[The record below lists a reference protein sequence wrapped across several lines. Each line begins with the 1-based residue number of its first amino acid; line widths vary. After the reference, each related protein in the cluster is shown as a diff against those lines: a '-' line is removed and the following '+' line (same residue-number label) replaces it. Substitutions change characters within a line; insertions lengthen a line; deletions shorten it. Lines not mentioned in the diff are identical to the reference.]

1 MENNEYEIVSGIVID
16 ADSRL
21 TLAQLCRSCSV
32 HADYVIELVE
42 EGIIQPGGEEITRW
56 YFPGLCI
63 QRTRKAQRL
72 QNDLGINLAGVAVI
86 LQLLDEVDHLRSQIS
101 SQIKEIER

>member
-1 MENNEYEIVSGIVID
+1 MENNQHETLNGVLID
-16 ADSRL
+16 ADTGLSL
-21 TLAQLCRSCSV
+21 VQLCRACSV

-42 EGIIQPGGEEITRW
+42 EGIIQPHGEEITRW

-72 QNDLGINLAGVAVI
+72 QSDLGINLAGVAVI
-86 LQLLDEVDHLRSQIS
+86 LQLLDDVDELSRRL
-101 SQIKEIER
+101 KELER